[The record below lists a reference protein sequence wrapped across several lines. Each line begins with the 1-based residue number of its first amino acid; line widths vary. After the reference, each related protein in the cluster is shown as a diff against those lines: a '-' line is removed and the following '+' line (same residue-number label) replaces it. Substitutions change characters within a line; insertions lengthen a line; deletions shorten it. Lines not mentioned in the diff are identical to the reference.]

1 MERNNSWIHDQE
13 YLELCITKVCDQ
25 LQLENP
31 SDRNFI
37 KEIALH
43 SESDGHFFYKVKSF
57 LSLQPKGKVTPKDE
71 DDKVPKI
78 TVIMG
83 EYNDGKKTRLPN
95 LLETRLRELR
105 SDD

>member
-25 LQLENP
+25 IQLENP

-43 SESDGHFFYKVKSF
+43 SESDGHFFYKVKAY
-57 LSLQPKGKVTPKDE
+57 LSLKPTGKVNPDASQQM
-71 DDKVPKI
+71 PKI